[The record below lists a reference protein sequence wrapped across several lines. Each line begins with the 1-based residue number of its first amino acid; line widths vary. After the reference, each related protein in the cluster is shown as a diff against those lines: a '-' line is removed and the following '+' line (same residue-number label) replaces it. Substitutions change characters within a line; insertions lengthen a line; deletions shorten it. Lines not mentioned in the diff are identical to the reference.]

1 VLDRNNN
8 PFKKATASRLFL
20 RPDNFVVKYTMKKLI
35 DSPTPILFVQY
46 PVGAGGWFLTSLL
59 YTAYH
64 PLEILKHNSNGSGHD
79 NNKIMSLN
87 NFEMSKLEDAFQSIL
102 YQTESN
108 MSCDDKIEYIRNTL
122 INNPHKEEEVIHTI
136 PVHCQDINVFL
147 QAFPNSKAI
156 QITIKNEHISLCTF
170 NFIHKVLRENL
181 TYFEKVCNDYG
192 KKFEVEKS
200 YLENI
205 NLTALENLKWINKL
219 IDKSNIKEEIV
230 EQFDSRVLTIEYDQY
245 IKYADAGHL
254 ISYIGNFLQAK
265 WSPLTKHKLV
275 DELEL
280 YRTIQPTYPQT

>member
-1 VLDRNNN
+1 
-8 PFKKATASRLFL
+8 
-20 RPDNFVVKYTMKKLI
+20 MKKLI

-59 YTAYH
+59 YTAFN
-64 PLEILKHNSNGSGHD
+64 PDELLKHNSNGSGHA
-79 NNKIMSLN
+79 NIKITSLN
-87 NFEMSKLEDAFQSIL
+87 NFAMISLEDAYQSIL

-108 MSCDDKIEYIRNTL
+108 MSHEDKIQYIRNTL
-122 INNPHKEEEVIHTI
+122 ISNLPCEDYCVHTI
-136 PVHCQDINVFL
+136 SIHCQDINIFL
-147 QAFPNSKAI
+147 EAFPNSNAI
-156 QITIKNEHISLCTF
+156 QIEIKDEQISICAF
-170 NFIHKVLRENL
+170 NFIHKILKTDL
-181 TYFEKVCNDYG
+181 IYFEKVCNDYG
-192 KKFEVEKS
+192 KNFEVEKS
-200 YLENI
+200 YLENV

-254 ISYIGNFLQAK
+254 IACIDNFLQTG
-265 WSPLTKHKLV
+265 WSPLIKHKLV